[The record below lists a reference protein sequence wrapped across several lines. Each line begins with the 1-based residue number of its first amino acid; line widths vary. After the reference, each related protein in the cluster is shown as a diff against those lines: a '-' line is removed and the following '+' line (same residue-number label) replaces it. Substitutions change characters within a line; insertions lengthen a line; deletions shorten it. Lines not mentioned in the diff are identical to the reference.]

1 MEAPPPQLVDPEA
14 LEHTATGV
22 GVAPRRPSC
31 LLTEAGGSRGLQG
44 YRGRGR
50 RIADSLADAL
60 PGESGGPRSVRL
72 PHGAP
77 HLLSAPQP
85 SDDPLLDT
93 VGNDGRSAR
102 SDPGARPTRAGATA
116 QYRRSRGSPELD
128 AELRIEREA
137 NRARCRV
144 THWMVP
150 SASARSPREPRFLR
164 VLSDYDVARSA
175 FKTKMW
181 AYYSRVTCGSHPR
194 QRLGGGALAG

>member
-14 LEHTATGV
+14 LEDTATGV

-77 HLLSAPQP
+77 HLFGAPQP

-93 VGNDGRSAR
+93 VGTRLRSGTLFPIDRKSCAR
-102 SDPGARPTRAGATA
+102 
-116 QYRRSRGSPELD
+116 RGSGKSCAVCDLPITDLD
-128 AELRIEREA
+128 IEYEVSGGSSGQVGVHLPCYLVWRQESKALRA
-137 NRARCRV
+137 
-144 THWMVP
+144 
-150 SASARSPREPRFLR
+150 
-164 VLSDYDVARSA
+164 
-175 FKTKMW
+175 
-181 AYYSRVTCGSHPR
+181 
-194 QRLGGGALAG
+194 